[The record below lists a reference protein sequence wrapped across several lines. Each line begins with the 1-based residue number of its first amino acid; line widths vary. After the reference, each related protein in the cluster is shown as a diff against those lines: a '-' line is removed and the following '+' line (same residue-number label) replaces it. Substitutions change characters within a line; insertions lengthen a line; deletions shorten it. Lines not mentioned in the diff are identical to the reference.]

1 MSIVLCLV
9 ISLAIILDA
18 PMKDKSGVKSLDL
31 TYRSLISLK
40 VFSPMTSENPDAHG
54 IMPET
59 VFHARKRQT
68 RGIIF
73 AIAAGFLWGI
83 LPVYINSVDAATP
96 YEIVAYRAIWS
107 GILLAALMPFL
118 GGFGQIINMLRQ
130 RHILIG
136 LVVTTFLVGINWSVF
151 IYTVQSGQIVQAALG
166 YFIYPLVSLML
177 GVLILGERLD
187 RMGWFAIALVICGV
201 MAKSIFA
208 GEPPKLSLFLAVT
221 FGLYAVIHKK
231 LGVNPVKALFV
242 ESILLLPFG
251 VAYLFWLVDQNVP
264 IFFGGGAVN
273 ILLAVMAGFL
283 TILPLVFFHAGNRAL
298 TMTMSSLLF
307 YFNPTTQLM
316 IGIFIYDASFRMADA
331 ITFGLIWVGI
341 AVYFASRPSAVKP
354 VV

>member
-1 MSIVLCLV
+1 MSIVLCDV
-9 ISLAIILDA
+9 KSLAIILDA
-18 PMKDKSGVKSLDL
+18 LMKDNAGVKSLYL
-31 TYRSLISLK
+31 TFRFHHLFESIS
-40 VFSPMTSENPDAHG
+40 SMASDNPDARATLSA
-54 IMPET
+54 ITAKPQNT
-59 VFHARKRQT
+59 QT

-73 AIAAGFLWGI
+73 AIAAGLLWGV

-130 RHILIG
+130 QHLLIG
-136 LVVTTFLVGINWSVF
+136 LVVTTFLVGLNWSVF

-166 YFIYPLVSLML
+166 YFIYPLVALML

-251 VAYLFWLVDQNVP
+251 VAYLYWLVDRNVP